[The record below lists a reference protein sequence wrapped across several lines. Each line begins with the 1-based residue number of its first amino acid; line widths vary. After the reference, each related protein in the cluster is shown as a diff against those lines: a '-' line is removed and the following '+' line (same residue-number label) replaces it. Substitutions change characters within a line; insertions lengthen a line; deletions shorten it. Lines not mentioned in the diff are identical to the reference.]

1 MSVRLSCTSW
11 QESVEVESYILPEEN
26 SVSFPGHVTEGSL
39 GVSQV
44 TIDVDSALEAVEG
57 ERAYHYS

>member
-1 MSVRLSCTSW
+1 
-11 QESVEVESYILPEEN
+11 VESYILPEEN

-44 TIDVDSALEAVEG
+44 TIDVDSALEAIEG